1 MSVGALNSVATSA
14 LPADVRAAGPQ
25 AQKDFKAA
33 LSFEQT
39 LVSQLVKEMTPKEGP
54 MGEGP
59 YASTMQDTLT
69 TALMG
74 GQGLGLARQLYKEM
88 QSS

>member
-1 MSVGALNSVATSA
+1 MSLGALNSVSNAA
-14 LPADVRAAGPQ
+14 LPADVRAAGTQ
-25 AQKDFKAA
+25 AKKDYKSA
-33 LSFEQT
+33 LGFEQM
-39 LVSQLVKEMTPKEGP
+39 LVGQLVKEMIPKEGSFAD
-54 MGEGP
+54 GP

-69 TALMG
+69 TALVG

>member
-1 MSVGALNSVATSA
+1 MSLGAISNAA

-25 AQKDFKAA
+25 AQKDFQSA
-33 LSFEQT
+33 LGFEQM
-39 LVSQLVKEMTPKEGP
+39 LVGQLVKEMTPKEGP

>member
-1 MSVGALNSVATSA
+1 MSALDPVAAAA

-25 AQKDFKAA
+25 AAKDFESA
-33 LSFEQT
+33 LGFEQM
-39 LVSQLVKEMTPKEGP
+39 LVGQLVKEMTPKEGP

>member
-1 MSVGALNSVATSA
+1 MSLGAIDSVSTTA

-25 AQKDFKAA
+25 AEKDFKSA
-33 LSFEQT
+33 LGFEQM
-39 LVSQLVKEMTPKEGP
+39 LVGQLVKEMTPKEGP

>member
-1 MSVGALNSVATSA
+1 MSLSPISDTS
-14 LPADVRAAGPQ
+14 LPADVRSAGTQ
-25 AQKDFKAA
+25 AKQDFKSA
-33 LSFEQT
+33 LGFEQM
-39 LVSQLVKEMTPKEGP
+39 LVGQLVKEMTGSTGP
-54 MGEGP
+54 LAEGP

-69 TALMG
+69 TALVG